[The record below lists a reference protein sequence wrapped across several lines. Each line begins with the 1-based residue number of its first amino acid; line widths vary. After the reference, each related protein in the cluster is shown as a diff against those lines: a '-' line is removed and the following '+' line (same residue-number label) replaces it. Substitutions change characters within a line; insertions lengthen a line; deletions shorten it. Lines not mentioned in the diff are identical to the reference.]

1 MIDKIGIDLLKKSIH
16 KLASPWIIQN
26 VSMVTVKLT
35 EPCISR
41 VRETRGCLRAS
52 ECEHNIQHVRM
63 NNIHML
69 LKFVVTTSSQKG
81 RVTDLQTI
89 IVNFLGRIRFLY
101 QTSSLT

>member
-1 MIDKIGIDLLKKSIH
+1 MIDTIGIDLLKTIH
-16 KLASPWIIQN
+16 NFVSPWIIQN

-69 LKFVVTTSSQKG
+69 LKVPVTTSSQKG
-81 RVTDLQTI
+81 RVTDLQSI
-89 IVNFLGRIRFLY
+89 IVNFLGGIRFLH
-101 QTSSLT
+101 QNSSLT